1 LRASVKYLEGISDS
15 KITELEIPTGMP
27 LVFELDEKLKPLA
40 RYYLGKSSAAV
51 HAQEALDRL
60 IQRIGVS

>member
-1 LRASVKYLEGISDS
+1 
-15 KITELEIPTGMP
+15 MP